1 MKLVFSAWGIHM
13 EHFLNTTL
21 LGICKQF
28 FADSGAAAVLILLGV
43 ALFAF
48 APANLASIK
57 NLKARGLI
65 ALLNFASIG
74 LLSARFYIPLA
85 LWGLAFFLAVRGR
98 RRLPKPDR
106 PPSAPLP
113 PNAQNRQVSERRPY
127 EKSRTG
133 FY

>member
-1 MKLVFSAWGIHM
+1 MKPVFSAWGIHM
-13 EHFLNTTL
+13 GHFLNATL

-28 FADSGAAAVLILLGV
+28 FADSGAAAVLILLGA

-74 LLSARFYIPLA
+74 LLSARFYVPLV

-106 PPSAPLP
+106 LPATTLP
-113 PNAQNRQVSERRPY
+113 PNAQNQQVLERRPY
-127 EKSRTG
+127 QKNRTG